1 MSELYIPP
9 ERPERNLVN
18 GQFLKGCTPHN
29 KGKRMTYHSKWT
41 KRRSLQGWVKGRGAH
56 HKTGAG
62 MNKKSVV
69 LIKDEKLC
77 GVFPSIQMAGKMIGV
92 APSLI
97 SAVCR
102 KVRGKH
108 TANGYRCFFEDSN
121 DWYNLIKQDYE

>member
-29 KGKRMTYHSKWT
+29 KGKRMVYHSK
-41 KRRSLQGWVKGRGAH
+41 RSKARSIKNLSKGRGAW

-77 GVFPSIQMAGKMIGV
+77 WSI
-92 APSLI
+92 PFD
-97 SAVCR
+97 
-102 KVRGKH
+102 
-108 TANGYRCFFEDSN
+108 TNG
-121 DWYNLIKQDYE
+121 W